1 MLIQSFTPNFRD
13 ALRFWM
19 KLGWINFGGPTGQIA
34 ILHHELVTR
43 KKWIEENHFLH
54 ALNFCMI
61 LPGPEAHQLAIYLGW
76 LLHGTRGALAAG
88 IFFVLP
94 SLIILWLLSY
104 FYVLYGQMLWVSSI
118 FEGLRAAILAIIVGA
133 VIRLGKKT
141 IQNKILVLIAWFAF
155 LGLTLFK
162 ISFPWIIL
170 SAAAT
175 GIIFKKEL
183 SLLPTTPLTG
193 PAALVLEERFNWNQ
207 FFKTLTLGLLIW
219 WGPILLAGILA
230 GWQSVFFQQGLFF
243 SKAALVTFGGAY
255 AVLPYV
261 AQHAV
266 DQFGWLTHAQMMDG
280 LALAETTPG
289 PLVIVLQFVGFL
301 GGWHKA
307 GSLPPLLTATFC
319 SGITAWATFV
329 PSFLWIFL
337 GASYTEKLQQKK
349 NFVAALAAIAAAVLG
364 VLASLTFWFAQ
375 AAFLKEGKI
384 NFFVLLTAGACF
396 WLLKRLEYRV
406 VPIILFGA
414 LAGAAKFYFLS

>member
-1 MLIQSFTPNFRD
+1 MLVQSFTPSFRD
-13 ALRFWM
+13 ALQFWI

-54 ALNFCMI
+54 ALNFCML

-88 IFFVLP
+88 IFFILP
-94 SLIILWLLSY
+94 SLLILWLLSY
-104 FYVLYGQMLWVSSI
+104 FYVSCGQMLWVSSV
-118 FEGLRAAILAIIVGA
+118 FEGLRAAILAIIIGA

-141 IQNKILVLIAWFAF
+141 IQNKVLVLIAWFAF
-155 LGLTLFK
+155 LGLTFFK

-183 SLLPTTPLTG
+183 SLSPIPPLTN
-193 PAALVLEERFNWNQ
+193 PTLVLEERFNWSQ
-207 FFKTLTLGLLIW
+207 FFKTLVCGLLIW

-301 GGWHKA
+301 GGWHEPS
-307 GSLPPLLTATFC
+307 SLPRLLTATLC
-319 SGITAWATFV
+319 AGITVWATFV

-337 GASYTEKLQQKK
+337 GASYAEKWQQKK
-349 NFVAALAAIAAAVLG
+349 IFAAVLATIAAAVLG

-375 AAFLKEGKI
+375 AACLKEGKI
-384 NFFVLLTAGACF
+384 NFFVPLIGAACF
-396 WLLKRLEYRV
+396 WLLKRLDYRV
-406 VPIILFGA
+406 MPVILFGV
-414 LAGAAKFYFLS
+414 LAGAAKFYFFQ